1 MALPILLTIGSPL
14 RKVAGIASVTW
25 SRVAEAATSPS
36 VTVYWYSTEGYKET
50 PQPEQG
56 RGYLSARGFEA
67 RHYHVSRKLFC
78 GSPLVV
84 NGSRS
89 AEKRVARPR
98 VGVAGRGRGLVVRSR
113 YNV

>member
-1 MALPILLTIGSPL
+1 MALPILSTIGSL
-14 RKVAGIASVTW
+14 LQKVADIPSAILSH
-25 SRVAEAATSPS
+25 VAEAATFPS
-36 VTVYWYSTEGYKET
+36 VTVYWYTIAGYKET

-67 RHYHVSRKLFC
+67 RHYHVSRKLFH

-84 NGSRS
+84 NGSGS

-98 VGVAGRGRGLVVRSR
+98 VGVAGRGRGFVARSR
-113 YNV
+113 DNV